1 MQILHKSSDSFLV
14 NMPNYSGQSL
24 RKKDMINS
32 KNKALGF
39 SYDFINRSE
48 KNPNSFPIRKIWFGF
63 FWFGKDGHF

>member
-1 MQILHKSSDSFLV
+1 MQILHKSADIFLV
-14 NMPNYSGQSL
+14 NMPNRSGQSL

-48 KNPNSFPIRKIWFGF
+48 KEQI
-63 FWFGKDGHF
+63 